1 MWLSSVVICSVG
13 VNSQEDL
20 YFIRITGRSTVIG
33 SCEGTFELNIHDNF
47 LGIRTLQNLKFAMLS
62 NNEVSMI
69 ESICTK
75 AHRYAT
81 KYIFSY

>member
-1 MWLSSVVICSVG
+1 M
-13 VNSQEDL
+13 
-20 YFIRITGRSTVIG
+20 IG
-33 SCEGTFELNIHDNF
+33 SCEGTFELNIRDNF